1 LEFVVKMSVDRGY
14 CRDETLKLLR
24 WDWIYV
30 SGGIE
35 VVAVVTKLERSSLLL
50 LCFCA

>member
-1 LEFVVKMSVDRGY
+1 VKMAVDRG
-14 CRDETLKLLR
+14 CLCDETPKVLR
-24 WDWIYV
+24 WDWVYV